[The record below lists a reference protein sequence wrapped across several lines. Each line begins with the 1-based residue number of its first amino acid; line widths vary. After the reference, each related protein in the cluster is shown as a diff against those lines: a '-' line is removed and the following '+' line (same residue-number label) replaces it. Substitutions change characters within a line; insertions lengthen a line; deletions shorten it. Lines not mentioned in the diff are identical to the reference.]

1 MPTRVRETFT
11 EFDAADCLRDREDIL
26 GFLQVVFEE
35 GDLGDLRSALDVV
48 ARSKGM
54 TDVAKQ
60 TGITRE
66 ALYKALGPKG
76 NPTLETLYNLI
87 KALGFRLTVAD
98 PAATDLPKKEAP
110 LRKVRA

>member
-1 MPTRVRETFT
+1 MPLKTTS
-11 EFDAADCLRDREDIL
+11 FDAADSLTDREAIL
-26 GFLQVVFEE
+26 SFLQVTFED
-35 GDLGDLRSALDVV
+35 GDLGDIRDALDAV

-54 TDVAKQ
+54 TAVAKE

-87 KALGFRLTVAD
+87 KALGFKLSVAACLATFARW
-98 PAATDLPKKEAP
+98 AAA
-110 LRKVRA
+110 

>member
-1 MPTRVRETFT
+1 MPLKTTP
-11 EFDAADCLRDREDIL
+11 FDAADYLTDREAIL
-26 GFLQVVFEE
+26 SFLQVTFED
-35 GDLGDLRSALDVV
+35 GDLGDIRDALDAV

-54 TDVAKQ
+54 TAVAKD

-87 KALGFRLTVAD
+87 KALGFKLSVA
-98 PAATDLPKKEAP
+98 A
-110 LRKVRA
+110 

>member
-1 MPTRVRETFT
+1 MKVTRYDT
-11 EFDAADCLRDREDIL
+11 ADYLNDRDQIL
-26 GFLQVVFEE
+26 SYLQLVFEE
-35 GDLGDLRSALDVV
+35 GDLDDIRDALDNI

-54 TDVAKQ
+54 SAVAKE

-87 KALGFRLTVAD
+87 KALGFKLSVA
-98 PAATDLPKKEAP
+98 A
-110 LRKVRA
+110 

>member
-1 MPTRVRETFT
+1 MPLKTTP
-11 EFDAADCLRDREDIL
+11 FDAADYLTDREAIL
-26 GFLQVVFEE
+26 SFLQVTFED
-35 GDLGDLRSALDVV
+35 GDLGDIRDALDAV

-54 TDVAKQ
+54 TAVAKE

-87 KALGFRLTVAD
+87 KALGFKLSVA
-98 PAATDLPKKEAP
+98 A
-110 LRKVRA
+110 

>member
-1 MPTRVRETFT
+1 MATRVRETFS
-11 EFDAADCLRDREDIL
+11 EFDVADYLRDRADIL
-26 GFLQVVFEE
+26 GFLQAVFEE
-35 GDLGDLRSALDVV
+35 DDLPHIKAALDAV

-54 TDVAKQ
+54 TAIAKE

-87 KALGFRLTVAD
+87 KALGFRLSVAD
-98 PAATDLPKKEAP
+98 PTGTNLPKNEAA
-110 LRKVRA
+110 LRKIRA

>member
-1 MPTRVRETFT
+1 MPLKTTP
-11 EFDAADCLRDREDIL
+11 FDAADYLTDREAIL
-26 GFLQVVFEE
+26 AFLQVTFED
-35 GDLGDLRSALDVV
+35 GDLGDIRDALDAV

-54 TDVAKQ
+54 TAVAKE

-87 KALGFRLTVAD
+87 KALGFKLSVA
-98 PAATDLPKKEAP
+98 A
-110 LRKVRA
+110 

>member
-1 MPTRVRETFT
+1 MATKAATKFT
-11 EFDAADCLRDREDIL
+11 EFDPADYLTDRETIL
-26 GFLQVVFEE
+26 HFLRAAFED
-35 GDLGDLRSALDVV
+35 GDLAHIKAALDAV

-54 TDVAKQ
+54 SSVAKD

-87 KALGFRLTVAD
+87 KALGFKLSVA
-98 PAATDLPKKEAP
+98 A
-110 LRKVRA
+110 

>member
-1 MPTRVRETFT
+1 MPLKTTP
-11 EFDAADCLRDREDIL
+11 FDAADYLEDRETIL
-26 GFLQVVFEE
+26 AYLQLTFDE
-35 GDLGDLRSALDVV
+35 GDLDDIRDALDNV

-54 TDVAKQ
+54 TAVAKD

-87 KALGFRLTVAD
+87 KALGFKLSVA
-98 PAATDLPKKEAP
+98 A
-110 LRKVRA
+110 

>member
-1 MPTRVRETFT
+1 MKLTPYDT
-11 EFDAADCLRDREDIL
+11 ADYLNDREDIH
-26 GFLQVVFEE
+26 GYLQLAFDE
-35 GDLGDLRSALDVV
+35 GDLDDIRSALDNI

-54 TDVAKQ
+54 TSVAKE

-87 KALGFRLTVAD
+87 KALGFKLTVAD
-98 PAATDLPKKEAP
+98 PIAKALPKKEAA

>member
-1 MPTRVRETFT
+1 MATKVSETFS
-11 EFDAADCLRDREDIL
+11 EFDAAEFLNDRETIL
-26 GFLQVVFEE
+26 HF
-35 GDLGDLRSALDVV
+35 LRSAFEEDDLPHIKAALDAV

-54 TDVAKQ
+54 TSVAKE

-87 KALGFRLTVAD
+87 KALGFKLTVAD
-98 PAATDLPKKEAP
+98 PTAKALPKKQAA

>member
-1 MPTRVRETFT
+1 MMKFT
-11 EFDAADCLRDREDIL
+11 PFDAADYITDRDQIL
-26 GFLQVVFEE
+26 SFLQLVFEE
-35 GDLGDLRSALDVV
+35 GDLDDIRDSLDVV

-54 TDVAKQ
+54 SAVARE

-87 KALGFRLTVAD
+87 NALGFKLTVAH
-98 PAATDLPKKEAP
+98 PTAKALPKKEAA